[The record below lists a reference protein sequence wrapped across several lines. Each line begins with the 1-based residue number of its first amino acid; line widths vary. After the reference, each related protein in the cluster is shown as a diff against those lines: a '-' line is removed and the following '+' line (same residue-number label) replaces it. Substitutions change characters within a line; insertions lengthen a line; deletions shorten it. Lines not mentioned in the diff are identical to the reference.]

1 MTLLEKK
8 KKAAVIAATIY
19 VKMQENQE
27 PIVARYGWG
36 KMGLVR
42 RMNDRELLF
51 SKGRTIGARIN

>member
-19 VKMQENQE
+19 VQLQEAKE
-27 PIVARYGWG
+27 KIVPRYGWG

-51 SKGRTIGARIN
+51 SKGRAIGGRIN

>member
-1 MTLLEKK
+1 MTLIEKK
-8 KKAAVIAATIY
+8 KRAAVIAATIY

-51 SKGRTIGARIN
+51 SKGRIN

>member
-1 MTLLEKK
+1 MTLFEKK

-36 KMGLVR
+36 KMG
-42 RMNDRELLF
+42 F
-51 SKGRTIGARIN
+51 W

>member
-1 MTLLEKK
+1 MTLFEKK

-19 VKMQENQE
+19 VKMQENNE

-42 RMNDRELLF
+42 RMNDREFLF
-51 SKGRTIGARIN
+51 RKGKTIGVRIF